1 VIVNAGAEPSFEVDA
16 EGTYTIHTLVYDA
29 TTLDLGIV
37 EFGVT
42 TGFDVNG
49 LLIQGG
55 GNICASL
62 DVAGAAFNVTTCT
75 TECLADAG
83 NIAPAD
89 FLVCWATEQLVGV
102 PAGDAVVP
110 AGYEVLYVLTRGN
123 GLVIRQVNTEPV
135 FNVTQNGIY
144 RIHTLVYDPSTL
156 DLSIVQFGTTTGF
169 DVNGLLIQ
177 GGGDICASLDVEGAP
192 FIAVGP
198 ILCAILDIFRDV
210 DTSSPQAMAA
220 ALESMDQGLMLAIE
234 NDQPVA
240 ITSLWPNPTNGELNL
255 DVFLAQDVNVSVEVT
270 TITGQ
275 QATVPQAVTIG
286 QGNARTTIDVSG
298 LAPGSYM
305 LRVVAGE
312 HVATERFVK
321 VN

>member
-1 VIVNAGAEPSFEVDA
+1 
-16 EGTYTIHTLVYDA
+16 VYDA
-29 TTLDLGIV
+29 STLDLGIV

-55 GNICASL
+55 GDICASL
-62 DVAGAAFNVTTCT
+62 DVAGAAFNVSPCEE
-75 TECLADAG
+75 ECLADAG
-83 NIAPAD
+83 DITPSD
-89 FLVCWATEQLVGV
+89 FLVCWATEQLIGV
-102 PAGDAVVP
+102 PAGNAVVP

-144 RIHTLVYDPSTL
+144 RIHTLVYDPNTL
-156 DLSIVQFGTTTGF
+156 DLSIVVPGVTTGF
-169 DVNGLLIQ
+169 DVNSLLIQ
-177 GGGDICASLDVEGAP
+177 GGGTICASLDVEGAP

-198 ILCAILDIFRDV
+198 ILCAIIDIFRDV
-210 DTSSPQAMAA
+210 DTSNPQAMAA
-220 ALESMDQGLMLAIE
+220 SLESMDQGLLMAIE
-234 NDQPVA
+234 NDQPLA
-240 ITSLWPNPTNGELNL
+240 ITSLWPNPTNGELNVE
-255 DVFLAQDVNVSVEVT
+255 VFLADDVNVSVEVT

-275 QATVPQAVTIG
+275 QATVPQAVTVG
-286 QGNARTTIDVSG
+286 KGSARTTIDVSG

-305 LRVVAGE
+305 LRLVAGE
-312 HVATERFVK
+312 YTATERFVK